1 MGFIF
6 SMFLLMFMKS
16 NFLWEMRFWFMMIF
30 SFICL
35 KYLSGEIWGMY
46 FYYLYVDM
54 ISVILVLLSFWITGL
69 MLLASYYSVKFN
81 KNKSVLFS
89 FIILLLCM
97 IIILFFSVDNLLL
110 FYLFFEV
117 SLLPTLTLILGW
129 GYQPERLQAG
139 MYMMLYTVFAS
150 LPLLLGILMISEM
163 SSSYSMMMFKY
174 NSFSFNMNLMW
185 LLVMMFA
192 FLVKLPLYS
201 FHLWLPKAHV
211 EAPIAG
217 SMVLAGVLLKLGGY
231 GIIRFLYV
239 FSFMNLYFDGFLM
252 MVCLWGSVM
261 TSMICVGQSDMK
273 SLIAYSSVGHMGMV
287 VGGFM
292 SKFMYGWE
300 GGILMMFSHGLC
312 SSGLFCLANLLY
324 EKLNTRSLFMCS
336 GMLSVNPSMS
346 LFWFLLCVSNMGAPP
361 FINLISEIM
370 LFISFY
376 LYSWG
381 LIMIILFMVF
391 IGGLYNLILYVVIQN
406 GSVMNYYSV
415 FLGTNSSEYL
425 LMLLHLMP
433 LFMFIFNVGYLSK
446 IFMI

>member
-1 MGFIF
+1 MGFVF

-16 NFLWEMRFWFMMIF
+16 SYLWEMRFWFMMIF
-30 SFICL
+30 SFCCL

-46 FYYLYVDM
+46 FYYLYIDM
-54 ISVILVLLSFWITGL
+54 LSVILVLLSFWISGL
-69 MLLASYYSVKFN
+69 MLLASYYSVKFSEN
-81 KNKSVLFS
+81 SSGLFS
-89 FIILLLCM
+89 LNVLMLCLF
-97 IIILFFSVDNLLL
+97 IILFFMMDNLLL

-117 SLLPTLTLILGW
+117 SLLPTLMLILGW

-150 LPLLLGILMISEM
+150 LPLLMGILLVSENNG
-163 SSSYSMMMFKY
+163 SYSMMMFKY
-174 NSFSFNMNLMW
+174 NYFFINMNLLW
-185 LLVMMFA
+185 LLVMLLA

-201 FHLWLPKAHV
+201 VHLWLPKAHV

-239 FSFMNLYFDGFLM
+239 FSFTHFYFDGLLM
-252 MVCLWGSVM
+252 VICMWGGVM
-261 TSMICVGQSDMK
+261 TAMICAGQSDIK

-287 VGGFM
+287 VGGFF

-300 GGILMMFSHGLC
+300 GGVLMMFSHGLC
-312 SSGLFCLANLLY
+312 SSGLFCLGNLLY
-324 EKLNTRSLFMCS
+324 EKLNTRSLFMYS

-361 FINLISEIM
+361 FINLVSEVT
-370 LFISFY
+370 LFMSLY

-381 LIMIILFMVF
+381 LIGIILIMVF
-391 IGGLYNLILYVVIQN
+391 MGGLYNLILYVVVQS
-406 GSVMNYYSV
+406 GSSMSFYNVV
-415 FLGTNSSEYL
+415 FSSNSSEYL
-425 LMLLHLMP
+425 LVLLHLLP
-433 LFMFIFNVGYLSK
+433 LLLFIFNVGYLSK
-446 IFMI
+446 VFMF